1 MNIAFLTVESAI
13 IEVCNKSDC
22 FGVTNLYAIFRP
34 ACLFVSSYAFEDKVG
49 KQCDGSGVNNP
60 ESVQLFGLLAASS
73 VRYKFIPVTG
83 VQITIY
89 ALKNAFRASFVGI
102 GQRAA
107 DYLEGYTNVCQLV
120 GVGKQRGGYLAQR
133 VKTLDDGIEHYN

>member
-22 FGVTNLYAIFRP
+22 FGVTNLYAAFLL
-34 ACLFVSSYAFEDKVG
+34 ACLRVSSYAFEDKVG

-60 ESVQLFGLLAASS
+60 ESVQLFGLLAASP

-89 ALKNAFRASFVGI
+89 ALKNAFRSSFVGI

-107 DYLEGYTNVCQLV
+107 AYLEG
-120 GVGKQRGGYLAQR
+120 
-133 VKTLDDGIEHYN
+133 